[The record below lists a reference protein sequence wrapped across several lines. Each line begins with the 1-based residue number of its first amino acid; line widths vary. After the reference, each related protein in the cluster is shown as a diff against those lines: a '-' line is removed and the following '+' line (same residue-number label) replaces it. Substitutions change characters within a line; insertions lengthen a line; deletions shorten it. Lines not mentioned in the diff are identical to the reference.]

1 MSNGGSGQHP
11 PAPASR
17 EIHPWCETRGH
28 GAHSFAPGD
37 RGFGS
42 RSLHRRVYCEPD
54 FLGSRSIKH
63 AFTHKPPSS
72 TTILSLSRTGAS
84 SPRPSKQASLAPSP
98 CAWTGYKQAS
108 LSVKLGPPEPT
119 SLLARPGSGFQF
131 LADQLCE
138 LGYGGPRHRTR
149 LLSAVGPRLRLR
161 NDEAHPLLIDRF
173 GWPCC
178 TYPTASR
185 KMRHFES
192 ASQHVRLRFF

>member
-119 SLLARPGSGFQF
+119 NPMVVVRPQFRPPGVDDAARVATLRAMRSTPSTAGGVERRTLSLRMSPLSCRRT
-131 LADQLCE
+131 
-138 LGYGGPRHRTR
+138 GPK
-149 LLSAVGPRLRLR
+149 
-161 NDEAHPLLIDRF
+161 
-173 GWPCC
+173 
-178 TYPTASR
+178 YPTPTPAEHLSDWS
-185 KMRHFES
+185 S
-192 ASQHVRLRFF
+192 A